1 MKPFVDIVELRH
13 SLIDSNIDV
22 EILQSLLQYVHDA
35 KVVPLLSLELCD
47 VIEGSIIVPDIDIEH
62 VDDELVIHTERD
74 GIDFS
79 IENNDLIVDI
89 DDDVAS
95 EEPEVTEPEYVRPD
109 YDIYNELVYDYV
121 LPIYK
126 WGVLSELQ
134 TPLTFKTKEAGV
146 IQLSDNGVASA
157 NINDTTFLMQ
167 YYRDKMDFYINRLKD
182 YLRKKARLDG
192 WVIDESLNYY
202 EYFPLNI

>member
-1 MKPFVDIVELRH
+1 MKPFVDISELKH
-13 SLIDSNIDV
+13 SLIDSNIDI
-22 EILQSLLQYVHDA
+22 EILESLLQYVHDA
-35 KVVPLLSLELCD
+35 KVVPLLSPELCD
-47 VIEGSIIVPDIDIEH
+47 VIEGSIIVPDIEIEH
-62 VDDELVIHTERD
+62 VDGELVIHTERD
-74 GIDFS
+74 DIDFS
-79 IENNDLIVDI
+79 IEDGDLIVDI
-89 DDDVAS
+89 DDDAAT
-95 EEPEVTEPEYVRPD
+95 EEPEPEYVRPD

-146 IQLSDNGVASA
+146 ISLSDNGVASA

-182 YLRKKARLDG
+182 YLRKKARLEG